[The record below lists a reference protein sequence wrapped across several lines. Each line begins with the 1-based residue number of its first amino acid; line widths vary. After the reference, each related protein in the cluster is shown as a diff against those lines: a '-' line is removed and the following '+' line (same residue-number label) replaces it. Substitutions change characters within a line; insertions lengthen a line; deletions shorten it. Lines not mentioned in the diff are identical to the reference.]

1 MLVVVMMMLMPVLML
16 MLMLIIVL
24 VLMLMLMIVLV
35 LMLVLML
42 VLFTRA
48 AATMYM
54 RLFCHVSLLHF
65 IPFLAFPSFL
75 YRLQSYDMF
84 AATGLH
90 FKGKKVKKGWR
101 LGKGKTKS
109 EK

>member
-1 MLVVVMMMLMPVLML
+1 MLVVVVMMLVPVLML
-16 MLMLIIVL
+16 MIVL
-24 VLMLMLMIVLV
+24 VLMLMLMIVLMFM
-35 LMLVLML
+35 LMLVLVLMIVLLL

-48 AATMYM
+48 AATMSM
-54 RLFCHVSLLHF
+54 QFFCHVSSLYF
-65 IPFLAFPSFL
+65 FPFYRFFL

-90 FKGKKVKKGWR
+90 FKGKKVKKR
-101 LGKGKTKS
+101 LAPWEGKN

>member
-1 MLVVVMMMLMPVLML
+1 MLVVVVMMVLMPVLMLLLMLMLVLML
-16 MLMLIIVL
+16 MLMLMLTLIIV
-24 VLMLMLMIVLV
+24 LMLMIVL
-35 LMLVLML
+35 LLVF
-42 VLFTRA
+42 FTRA
-48 AATMYM
+48 AATMSM

-90 FKGKKVKKGWR
+90 FKGKK
-101 LGKGKTKS
+101 
-109 EK
+109 EF

>member
-1 MLVVVMMMLMPVLML
+1 MLVVVMMMPVLML
-16 MLMLIIVL
+16 MLML
-24 VLMLMLMIVLV
+24 
-35 LMLVLML
+35 MLVLMI

-48 AATMYM
+48 AATMSM

-90 FKGKKVKKGWR
+90 FKGKK
-101 LGKGKTKS
+101 
-109 EK
+109 EF

>member
-1 MLVVVMMMLMPVLML
+1 MLVVVVMMLMPVLML
-16 MLMLIIVL
+16 MLMLIPN
-24 VLMLMLMIVLV
+24 LMLMLFI
-35 LMLVLML
+35 
-42 VLFTRA
+42 RA
-48 AATMYM
+48 AATMSM
-54 RLFCHVSLLHF
+54 QFFCHVSSLYF
-65 IPFLAFPSFL
+65 FSFYRFFL

-109 EK
+109 EE

>member
-1 MLVVVMMMLMPVLML
+1 MLVVVMMLMPVLML
-16 MLMLIIVL
+16 MLIPN
-24 VLMLMLMIVLV
+24 LMLMLFI
-35 LMLVLML
+35 
-42 VLFTRA
+42 RA
-48 AATMYM
+48 AATMSM
-54 RLFCHVSLLHF
+54 QFFCHVSSLYF
-65 IPFLAFPSFL
+65 FSFYRFFL

-109 EK
+109 EE